1 MPILASIA
9 MNWPG
14 WASSRW
20 RPIYSGDPFRELG
33 LAFAE
38 WRICW
43 RRRNVLLTLSY
54 RRRYFGTQWLRRLV
68 SLSNGRNKS
77 ANGHSVSSRQR
88 PLLAD
93 NGRTD
98 KRRRQT
104 DDAWGTGGF
113 KMKCNTG
120 VNVLR
125 LEVWSPGRARAPQRF
140 PRTSRP

>member
-1 MPILASIA
+1 MPIFASIV

-54 RRRYFGTQWLRRLV
+54 SRRYFGTQWLRRLV
-68 SLSNGRNKS
+68 SLINGRNKS

-88 PLLAD
+88 PLLAVQ
-93 NGRTD
+93 GHPSS
-98 KRRRQT
+98 QI
-104 DDAWGTGGF
+104 
-113 KMKCNTG
+113 
-120 VNVLR
+120 
-125 LEVWSPGRARAPQRF
+125 RAAAFTALHHEESTAKFRY
-140 PRTSRP
+140 